1 MYKKKDKI
9 LVLAPHTDDG
19 ELGCGGTISR
29 FLEEKKEIFYVAF
42 STAKESVPKE
52 MPDNILEV
60 EVRKATK
67 KLGIIPD
74 NLFVYG
80 FTVRKLNYV
89 RQEILEELV
98 KIRNEIRPDLVFMPS
113 ENDLHQD
120 HHTVAVE
127 AKRAFKNT
135 SILAYEL
142 PWNNIE
148 FKTECFVRLDQRHV
162 DSKIKAIQKY
172 ESQKDRIYMNRDYL
186 RSHLRMRGV
195 QIGVEYAECFEVIR
209 WVL

>member
-1 MYKKKDKI
+1 MLNKAKI

-29 FLEEKKEIFYVAF
+29 FLEEGKAVYYVAF
-42 STAKESVPKE
+42 STAKESVPKHL
-52 MPDNILEV
+52 PDNILEI
-60 EVRKATK
+60 EVRNATK
-67 KLGIIPD
+67 TLGINQE

-98 KIRNEIRPDLVFMPS
+98 KIRNSIKPDLVFMPS

-120 HHTVAVE
+120 HYTVAVE

-148 FKTECFVRLDQRHV
+148 FKTECFVRLEQHHV
-162 DSKIKAIQKY
+162 DSKINAIGEYK
-172 ESQKDRIYMNRDYL
+172 SQKERMYADKDYL

-195 QIGVEYAECFEVIR
+195 QIGSEFAECFEVIR
-209 WVL
+209 WLI